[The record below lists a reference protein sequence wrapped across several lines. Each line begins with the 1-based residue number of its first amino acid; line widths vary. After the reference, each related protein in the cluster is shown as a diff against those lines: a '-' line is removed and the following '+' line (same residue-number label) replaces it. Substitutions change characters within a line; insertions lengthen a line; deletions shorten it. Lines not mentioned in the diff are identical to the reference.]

1 MPTAVRE
8 RRTMSRRIR
17 RQRYSRRTVAVRLP
31 VAPRVLVLAAAIP
44 LVFLHVSFQ
53 PGVAVGPV
61 DAYLSDFA
69 ILAVVVTALGVALR
83 DGVARLRPGRALWI
97 VTVAFFVWVAVEIV
111 RGHLLASSYATTDHA
126 VTAAKF
132 AEYALLAPAVPLLL
146 RTRRDVVAVLWSF
159 TAWSVVADA
168 VGLVQFFGARVAGGQ
183 GVAGHRQPS
192 FLSDADFA
200 ALSSAVLLIGIVALA
215 APQARLRVPLAWT
228 AVVAGALGTILAG
241 AVASVLG
248 LALALVLLAVVL
260 FARRSASRRGVVL
273 VAVVA
278 VVTAAGVAIIR
289 TSDLEAFA
297 RFVGTTH
304 TQSNRPSANVQTYAH
319 HTLLAWIGY
328 RVWREHPLLGVGWQ
342 GVAEPAHFMPVLPA
356 AHRRFPTVARRAF
369 PAPDRRYGTQDVWV
383 EALADLG
390 VLGFALWAAIF
401 VVGTWIALAGW
412 PALLAVGWLPLL
424 AGLWSSQGFVAG
436 IPLDGLMWIG
446 AGLAATRLV
455 EP

>member
-1 MPTAVRE
+1 
-8 RRTMSRRIR
+8 MSRRIR

-61 DAYLSDFA
+61 NAYLSDVA
-69 ILAVVVTALGVALR
+69 ILAVVVAALVTAVRNGWAP
-83 DGVARLRPGRALWI
+83 LRPGLALWI
-97 VTVAFFVWVAVEIV
+97 ATTAFFLWVGFEILH
-111 RGHLLASSYATTDHA
+111 GHALAASYATTDHA

-132 AEYALLAPAVPLLL
+132 AEYALLAPATALLL
-146 RTRRDVVAVLWSF
+146 RTRGDVVAVLWSF
-159 TAWSVVADA
+159 TAWSVVASV
-168 VGLVQFFGARVAGGQ
+168 VGLIQFFGARIAGGQ

-200 ALSSAVLLIGIVALA
+200 ALSSAVLVIGLVALA
-215 APQARLRVPLAWT
+215 LPQLRLRAALAWT
-228 AVVAGALGTILAG
+228 ATMAGALGTILAG
-241 AVASVLG
+241 AVAAVGG
-248 LALALVLLAVVL
+248 LVLALVLLAATL
-260 FARRSASRRGVVL
+260 IARREATRRGVAL
-273 VAVVA
+273 VAVA
-278 VVTAAGVAIIR
+278 TAVTAAGVAVIR

-304 TQSNRPSANVQTYAH
+304 AQTESQGRSSHVQTYAH

-328 RVWREHPLLGVGWQ
+328 RVWLSHPILGVGWE
-342 GVAEPAHFMPVLPA
+342 GVAEPAHFLPVLPA
-356 AHRRFPTVARRAF
+356 AHRRFPTVASRAF

-390 VLGFALWAAIF
+390 VVGFALWAAIF
-401 VVGTWIALAGW
+401 VVGTWLAIGGGW

-436 IPLDGLMWIG
+436 IPLDGLMWI
-446 AGLAATRLV
+446 AVGLAATRLV
-455 EP
+455 ET